1 MRRTYI
7 SKEYIY
13 NSLPGTF
20 NMVEESTPFGAKM
33 LEIEDSIEV
42 SNQNI
47 IYYQNLNGEQ
57 IDLAVESS
65 NPTQVY
71 SASDDK
77 KTNHTLIVD
86 KNQSEFDLIKSTKWI
101 LEINLKNVLTNYLF
115 SQLKRYRT
123 FEGLLSQSTKENDV
137 NTAIKDY
144 VTFNV
149 LNRYK
154 FEKIDLYIQY
164 ENLIAGKLLKYQT
177 IWDETIVMPENE
189 LTRYQTDLFYDD
201 SSVKILFNQEK
212 SADLVSF
219 KYYFNIFFV
228 KI

>member
-1 MRRTYI
+1 
-7 SKEYIY
+7 
-13 NSLPGTF
+13 
-20 NMVEESTPFGAKM
+20 MVEESTPFGSKM
-33 LEIEDSIEV
+33 LEVEDSIEV